1 MNRVEQ
7 TPRLFAADSAEGSA
21 LSGLTGRGSGSG
33 SSSGSELRAVL
44 SPSQQHSGSDRP
56 SLKHCLVAFPMAG

>member
-33 SSSGSELRAVL
+33 SGSELRAVL

>member
-33 SSSGSELRAVL
+33 SGSELRAVL
-44 SPSQQHSGSDRP
+44 SPSQQHSGSD
-56 SLKHCLVAFPMAG
+56 